1 VVPIAFVSD
10 HVETLGEI
18 DHEAREEAL
27 ALGIPQFEMTPG
39 LNDSPTFIAAL
50 ADLVAGAVRVELNNV
65 DLNNTDVNREPPVS
79 CSAAAD

>member
-27 ALGIPQFEMTPG
+27 ALGIQSFEMTSG
-39 LNDSPTFIAAL
+39 LNDSPTFITAL
-50 ADLVAGAVRVELNNV
+50 ADLVLTALGAEQTGPR
-65 DLNNTDVNREPPVS
+65 
-79 CSAAAD
+79 SAEYLVAAD